1 MIKVRILATL
11 TQGCFSSTSISDK
24 KEYMRIQP
32 PAVWQTKHLY
42 LGVGCFPQSVACSE
56 GVPTACWTDASHKVS
71 GAESLAVGP
80 GDQTEESVAEDSP
93 CSRSR

>member
-1 MIKVRILATL
+1 MIKVQILATL

-42 LGVGCFPQSVACSE
+42 LGVGCFKQSVTCSE
-56 GVPTACWTDASHKVS
+56 GVPTAWRMDATPATVEPS
-71 GAESLAVGP
+71 ERCTQQYLF
-80 GDQTEESVAEDSP
+80 D
-93 CSRSR
+93 